1 MNLVPIILGFSGLL
15 AAYLLYA
22 QVKKYPAGEKNLTD
36 ISDEIHLGAM
46 AFMKKEYSILFVF
59 SLILVFGI
67 YIGLGLNSTIAFIVG
82 ALSSSIT
89 GFIGMYTAT
98 KANVRTATAA
108 QNSGVSDSLS
118 VAFFGG
124 SIMGLTVAAMGLLGL
139 GFIHPLWFRSCN
151 CINDPWFWNGS
162 INRSIILKSWWWNFT
177 KSADVG
183 ADLVGKVEK
192 DIPEDDPR
200 NPGVIADNVGDMLV
214 TSQVWVQIY
223 LNHIAGQ

>member
-59 SLILVFGI
+59 SLVLVFGI

-89 GFIGMYTAT
+89 GFIG
-98 KANVRTATAA
+98 
-108 QNSGVSDSLS
+108 
-118 VAFFGG
+118 
-124 SIMGLTVAAMGLLGL
+124 SIQLRKQM
-139 GFIHPLWFRSCN
+139 
-151 CINDPWFWNGS
+151 
-162 INRSIILKSWWWNFT
+162 
-177 KSADVG
+177 
-183 ADLVGKVEK
+183 
-192 DIPEDDPR
+192 
-200 NPGVIADNVGDMLV
+200 
-214 TSQVWVQIY
+214 
-223 LNHIAGQ
+223 